1 MDHSKRELFCKALW
15 QAFEEKRNEELALCD
30 PPFEPSARHLH
41 KVSRIL
47 GVDVQKEEGRR
58 YYHKKRVLSLILAAV
73 LLLVSAV
80 TVYAYRGAI
89 LGFIE
94 KIFDDHVE
102 VGFDGVPADAP
113 TTIEEIYAL
122 GYLPRGFVQNQEN
135 SHERGVRYIFE
146 NENGAILDFQ
156 QIPLNAGNIL
166 EFDNEQGNLEIKA
179 YGDRNV
185 YCYNSE
191 GAWSFL
197 WRDNKYSMLIVVDIP
212 LTEEEILKIMDG
224 IQIKQKMT

>member
-1 MDHSKRELFCKALW
+1 MDNAKRELFCKALW
-15 QAFEEKRNEELALCD
+15 QAFEEKRNEELALCE
-30 PPFEPSARHLH
+30 PSFEPSARHLH

-113 TTIEEIYAL
+113 TVIEKVYEL
-122 GYLPRGFVQNQEN
+122 GYIPQGYHETGRLVTEFEANYYYEHAEGKTFGFNQYLLKQFFIYIDN
-135 SHERGVRYIFE
+135 ERGDV
-146 NENGAILDFQ
+146 
-156 QIPLNAGNIL
+156 QI
-166 EFDNEQGNLEIKA
+166 KK
-179 YGDRNV
+179 YGERDV
-185 YCYNSE
+185 YCYISE
-191 GAWSFL
+191 RECLFL
-197 WRDNKYSMLIVVDIP
+197 WRDAEYAFQIFTSVP
-212 LTEEEILKIMDG
+212 LSEEEILKTMDG
-224 IQIKQKMT
+224 IRTKQ

>member
-1 MDHSKRELFCKALW
+1 MDNAKRELFCKALW
-15 QAFEEKRNEELALCD
+15 QAFEEKRNEELALCE
-30 PPFEPSARHLH
+30 PSFEPSARHLH

-102 VGFDGVPADAP
+102 VGFDGVPEDAP
-113 TTIEEIYAL
+113 SVIEEVYTL
-122 GYLPRGFVQNQEN
+122 GYVPQGYVQVQKN
-135 SHERGVRYIFE
+135 SSERSVRYTFK
-146 NENGAILDFQ
+146 NEEGKSIDFLQ
-156 QIPLNAGNIL
+156 DTINANSIIGM
-166 EFDNEQGNLEIKA
+166 DNE
-179 YGDRNV
+179 YGDIEIRIYGERKV
-185 YCYNSE
+185 YCRISSSNC
-191 GAWSFL
+191 SFL
-197 WRDNKYSMLIVVDIP
+197 WRGEKYVLQIWTSAPIA
-212 LTEEEILKIMDG
+212 EEEVLKIMDG
-224 IQIKQKMT
+224 ICVK